1 MPAFAHAISLGYRYL
16 ETDTQITADGVLLAF
31 HDDDLQRTTGRP
43 GKISALPYRE
53 VATARV
59 GGSEPIPLLE
69 DVLGTWP
76 EARVNLEAKSDTAVG
91 PLNDVIRRARA
102 IDRVCIGSFHGR
114 RIRRARQ
121 DLGPGL
127 CTSTGPLET
136 FRWRIASSLPR
147 QPLMPRV
154 PCAQVSVSYWGVP
167 LVTARTVRAAHA
179 AGMQVHVWTIDDADE
194 MRRLLDIGVDGIMTD
209 RLAVL
214 KDVLAERGQWFGR

>member
-136 FRWRIASSLPR
+136 FRWRIASSLPG
-147 QPLMPRV
+147 QPLMPR
-154 PCAQVSVSYWGVP
+154 
-167 LVTARTVRAAHA
+167 VTARTVRAAHA

-214 KDVLAERGQWFGR
+214 KDVLAERGQWFGL